1 MVTLEL
7 PSRDE
12 IYAAYLQ
19 GEEGVVALIAQLV
32 SAFLTI
38 LRQQQGMANKQQEL
52 IDQFKARVQTLE
64 DQKAQSSC
72 NSSKP
77 PSSDGLKKPRPKS
90 QRKPSGKKTGG
101 QPGHKGHTLRAVE
114 HPDHVE
120 VHPVRQCVH
129 CRASLDE
136 VAECVNK
143 IETTFS
149 GI

>member
-12 IYAAYLQ
+12 IHAAYLQ

-38 LRQQQGMANKQQEL
+38 LQQQQEI
-52 IDQFKARVQTLE
+52 IDQLKARIQTLE
-64 DQKAQSSC
+64 DQKAQNSR

-90 QRKPSGKKTGG
+90 QRKPQRQEDGWTAWA
-101 QPGHKGHTLRAVE
+101 QRT
-114 HPDHVE
+114 HVE
-120 VHPVRQCVH
+120 GS
-129 CRASLDE
+129 RASRSRRGASCAAVCPLPSF
-136 VAECVNK
+136 
-143 IETTFS
+143 T
-149 GI
+149 G